1 MTSRRGPIPIPSAAG
16 TTTRKRGIIAG
27 ICRYKVSEMSGVG
40 MEERY
45 EAKQGEEEYE
55 GAGDDSE

>member
-16 TTTRKRGIIAG
+16 TTTRNRGIKVE
-27 ICRYKVSEMSGVG
+27 ICRYEVSEMSGVG
-40 MEERY
+40 MVERY
-45 EAKQGEEEYE
+45 EEKQGEEEYE